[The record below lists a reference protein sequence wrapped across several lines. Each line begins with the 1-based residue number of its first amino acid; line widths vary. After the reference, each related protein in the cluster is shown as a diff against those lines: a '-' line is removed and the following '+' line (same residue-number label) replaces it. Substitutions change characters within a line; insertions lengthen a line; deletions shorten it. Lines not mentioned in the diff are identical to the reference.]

1 MGSFYAPAFN
11 VKIAGLTLAANV
23 TRSIIEL
30 VYDNSLTT
38 ADMFTLKLN
47 NADMSLTDSAL
58 FDVGKNVEIYMGYAG
73 DLQPMML
80 GEIAA
85 VNPSFPRDGA
95 PMMTITGYDKS
106 QKMRHN
112 TPEPFTF
119 KYMPDSAI
127 AAAIAGENLLI
138 PIVDPSPTGVRE
150 SVQQTGSDWA
160 FLRDLARRNFF
171 ELFVYWDRLYFRFP
185 RPQTQLTILEWG
197 KNLSSF
203 SPRLSTSGQFG
214 IQVLRG
220 YDYKLAQTIVAVLPA
235 VTLGGDL
242 SDIIERLGSSF
253 LEQLVSLGRYV
264 VRDQPINNYLD
275 ALAVAKSVLLQLLEG
290 LFEGSGSCIGM
301 PQLRAGDY
309 VQINGVGQ
317 RFSGRYKLSKV
328 THTISDAG
336 YITNFEVSQNVNA
349 ALLESL
355 RKKLGGSSKP
365 DGQSAVNGVVVA
377 KVENNIDP
385 EGLGRVQLSFPHLS
399 DVNLSNWARVATP
412 MAGSSSGIFFLP
424 DVGDEVLATFEQG
437 DVDKPVVLGGLW
449 NGLSR
454 PPVVNAGPNQTKTI
468 KLKKGLEVQLDETK
482 GLTLQNGLGSSIS
495 LDLQGNITIQAVGDV
510 TIKSGPAG
518 KVHLNP

>member
-235 VTLGGDL
+235 VTAPATV
-242 SDIIERLGSSF
+242 RTRQRSS
-253 LEQLVSLGRYV
+253 LI
-264 VRDQPINNYLD
+264 PHP
-275 ALAVAKSVLLQLLEG
+275 A
-290 LFEGSGSCIGM
+290 
-301 PQLRAGDY
+301 RA
-309 VQINGVGQ
+309 
-317 RFSGRYKLSKV
+317 
-328 THTISDAG
+328 AP
-336 YITNFEVSQNVNA
+336 A
-349 ALLESL
+349 AQEA
-355 RKKLGGSSKP
+355 P
-365 DGQSAVNGVVVA
+365 
-377 KVENNIDP
+377 
-385 EGLGRVQLSFPHLS
+385 
-399 DVNLSNWARVATP
+399 TP
-412 MAGSSSGIFFLP
+412 VPSMICP
-424 DVGDEVLATFEQG
+424 CQ
-437 DVDKPVVLGGLW
+437 
-449 NGLSR
+449 
-454 PPVVNAGPNQTKTI
+454 
-468 KLKKGLEVQLDETK
+468 
-482 GLTLQNGLGSSIS
+482 
-495 LDLQGNITIQAVGDV
+495 
-510 TIKSGPAG
+510 
-518 KVHLNP
+518 